1 MIALVAAAVLQFPD
15 WKHPRWGAAPAEA
28 AAALGLPADEG
39 EAREDIRGMQAKVR
53 GPLTYGPYAVMAK
66 LFFKADRLAVISLK
80 LDRPQGCEGLDLQ
93 LASALGRPLLYQ
105 HYDSGIF
112 VDAWDA
118 RNGDRITLSGGPG
131 RAGYCDMTIGPPRR
145 DRFNT
150 Y

>member
-1 MIALVAAAVLQFPD
+1 MIVLLAAALQFPD
-15 WKHPRWGAAPAEA
+15 WKHPRWGAGPAEVS
-28 AAALGLPADEG
+28 AALGLPADSG

-53 GPLTYGPYAVMAK
+53 GPLAYGPHAVMAK
-66 LFFKADRLAVISLK
+66 LFFKDDRLAVITLK
-80 LDRPQGCEGLDLQ
+80 LARPEACEGLDLQ
-93 LASALGRPLLYQ
+93 LASTYGRPLLYR
-105 HYDSGIF
+105 HYDGGVF

-118 RNGDRITLSGGPG
+118 RNGDRITLSGGAG